1 VIIFTGWPAKGI
13 LTINQDVERQR
24 MEQVFLDP
32 GAIGPESWSELGSLL
47 RSLWL
52 TVLFVVLFAS
62 NMLIGHNMLP
72 SFIAS
77 GHVPSGWQKVRPV
90 LYLGAIVSIG
100 LAFFFVYRAI
110 DSASVLRDFWPDYW
124 I

>member
-1 VIIFTGWPAKGI
+1 M
-13 LTINQDVERQR
+13 LTQFWNGERQR

-32 GAIGPESWSELGSLL
+32 GTIGPESWSELGSLL

-62 NMLIGHNMLP
+62 NMLVGHNMLP
-72 SFIAS
+72 SLIES
-77 GHVPSGWQKVRPV
+77 GHVPKSWQKVRPV
-90 LYLGAIVSIG
+90 LYAGAIISIG
-100 LAFFFVYRAI
+100 LASFFVSRAI
-110 DSASVLRDFWPDYW
+110 EFAGVLRNFWPDYW